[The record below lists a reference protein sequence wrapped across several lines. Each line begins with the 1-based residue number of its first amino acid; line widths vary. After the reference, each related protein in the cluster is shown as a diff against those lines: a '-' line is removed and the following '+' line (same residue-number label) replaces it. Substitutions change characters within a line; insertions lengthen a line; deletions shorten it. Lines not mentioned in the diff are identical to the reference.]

1 MSYEEIELSA
11 HNIIDTVVARIAH
24 NWEGRCDCLGNEKSS
39 AWNFMTFTPNFN
51 PKTQYDN
58 TRGSQILIKGD
69 NFGHNITHIHKIVM
83 WN

>member
-1 MSYEEIELSA
+1 MAKLACKYATPKKNDMSYEEIELSA

-51 PKTQYDN
+51 PKT
-58 TRGSQILIKGD
+58 
-69 NFGHNITHIHKIVM
+69 
-83 WN
+83 